1 MKPTDIGKQGEEAV
15 CRYLTGRGYEILAR
29 NYRIRG
35 AEVDIICSREDTLA
49 FVEVKARRVGSMVD
63 GFGAVTQSKQ
73 NRIIRA
79 AYRYLQEQGIDES
92 QWFIRYDIAA
102 VNMWQ
107 GEVIDIDYL
116 ENAFDESGFS
126 W

>member
-1 MKPTDIGKQGEEAV
+1 MKPTAIGKLGEDAV
-15 CRYLTGRGYEILAR
+15 CLYLTERGYEILAR
-29 NYRIRG
+29 NYRIRD

-63 GFGAVTQSKQ
+63 GFEAVNTAKQ

-79 AYRYLQEQGIDES
+79 AYSYTQANDIDDS
-92 QWFIRYDIAA
+92 QWCIRYDIAA
-102 VNMWQ
+102 VNLWQ
-107 GEVIDIDYL
+107 GGIIDIDYL